1 MTADLG
7 AERKSNP
14 SGGEESAEAALKELS
29 RILMPLKDGDFSAKM
44 DKVLVYAQS
53 AARSR
58 DAKARN
64 NFIRFARLN
73 LDAALVQA
81 LQSLVFHPRL
91 ASKSD
96 EQKRALAL
104 ERSFDGLEHPEKAL
118 LEHYV
123 SSSDPLNKYMVAGP
137 WGHEYLRKRGIE
149 AQDLQAFDLQLCELL
164 GCKDTAAGK
173 IVLAYA
179 DLSHVLEQL
188 KGQTTKS

>member
-73 LDAALVQA
+73 LDAVLVQA
-81 LQSLVFHPRL
+81 LESLVFRPRL

-96 EQKRALAL
+96 EEKRAIAL
-104 ERSFDGLEHPEKAL
+104 ERSFDRLEHPERAL

-123 SSSDPLNKYMVAGP
+123 SSSDPLNKYIVAGP
-137 WGHEYLRKRGIE
+137 WGHQYLKKRGIE
-149 AQDLQAFDLQLCELL
+149 AQDLQAFDVELCELL

-179 DLSHVLEQL
+179 GLSCLLDQL
-188 KGQTTKS
+188 KEGLD

>member
-14 SGGEESAEAALKELS
+14 SGGEECAEAALKELS
-29 RILMPLKDGDFSAKM
+29 RILMPLKDGDFSARM
-44 DKVLVYAQS
+44 GKVLVYAQS
-53 AARSR
+53 AAKSG
-58 DAKARN
+58 DDKARN

-73 LDAALVQA
+73 LDAVLVQA
-81 LQSLVFHPRL
+81 LESLVFRPRL

-104 ERSFDGLEHPEKAL
+104 QKSFDRLEHPEKAL

-123 SSSDPLNKYMVAGP
+123 SSSDPLNKYIVAGP
-137 WGHEYLRKRGIE
+137 WGHEYLRNRGIE
-149 AQDLQAFDLQLCELL
+149 VQDLQAFHIDLCELL
-164 GCKDTAAGK
+164 GCKDTSAGK

-179 DLSHVLEQL
+179 SLSRLLDQL
-188 KGQTTKS
+188 GDDQPKK

>member
-14 SGGEESAEAALKELS
+14 SGGEECAEAALKELS
-29 RILMPLKDGDFSAKM
+29 RILMPLKDGDFSARM
-44 DKVLVYAQS
+44 GKVLVYAQS
-53 AARSR
+53 AAKSG
-58 DAKARN
+58 DDKARN

-81 LQSLVFHPRL
+81 LDSLVFRPRL

-123 SSSDPLNKYMVAGP
+123 SSSDPLNKYIVAGP
-137 WGHEYLRKRGIE
+137 WGHQYLVKRGVQW
-149 AQDLQAFDLQLCELL
+149 QDLQVFDIELCELL
-164 GCKDTAAGK
+164 SCKDTAAGK

-179 DLSHVLEQL
+179 GLSLALEKL
-188 KGQTTKS
+188 KD

>member
-14 SGGEESAEAALKELS
+14 SGGEECAEAALKELS
-29 RILMPLKDGDFSAKM
+29 RILMPLKDGDFSARM
-44 DKVLVYAQS
+44 GKVLVYAQS
-53 AARSR
+53 AAKSG
-58 DAKARN
+58 DDKARN

-73 LDAALVQA
+73 LDAVLVQA
-81 LQSLVFHPRL
+81 LESLVFRPRL

-96 EQKRALAL
+96 EQKRAIAL
-104 ERSFDGLEHPEKAL
+104 ERSFDRLEHPEKAL

-123 SSSDPLNKYMVAGP
+123 SSSDPLNKYIVAGP

-149 AQDLQAFDLQLCELL
+149 AQDLQAFHMQLCELL
-164 GCKDTAAGK
+164 GCKDTSAGK

-179 DLSHVLEQL
+179 GLSCLLNQL
-188 KGQTTKS
+188 KEGLD